1 METTEETDSSE
12 NTVTV
17 NGISYVI
24 AENFATENIPAD
36 FSETTV
42 NYQGADYRGVSYDK
56 GSVVMLYLC
65 RTERKRAQEAS
76 LYMTAQ
82 EIPCIRL

>member
-1 METTEETDSSE
+1 MRVEVETTEETDSSE

-36 FSETTV
+36 FCGDNRQLS
-42 NYQGADYRGVSYDK
+42 GG
-56 GSVVMLYLC
+56 GSSGREL
-65 RTERKRAQEAS
+65 
-76 LYMTAQ
+76 
-82 EIPCIRL
+82 